1 MEISIII
8 FLFQKQNE
16 FSQEEQ
22 KKHQEEAKKLR
33 LQVKLVSLKLQNLS
47 LQSGSFITLFLTGY
61 KATDLHNFTAGLLK
75 PSKILVLPSHKKIFM
90 TQF

>member
-1 MEISIII
+1 MFDKKDINEKILITI

-33 LQVKLVSLKLQNLS
+33 LQVKISYL
-47 LQSGSFITLFLTGY
+47 
-61 KATDLHNFTAGLLK
+61 
-75 PSKILVLPSHKKIFM
+75 
-90 TQF
+90 